1 MSIIANRKPARKPRK
16 PQRFIRLAVPFNDE
30 GRNAVAVITEK
41 RPRGTKEECYFLSRV
56 ASDFGQGFFVE
67 KIGPETEESKYHVN
81 LQADGRSC
89 ECKGFTSHGQ
99 CKHADGLAALAAV
112 GRL

>member
-16 PQRFIRLAVPFNDE
+16 LQRFIRLAVPLNDE

-41 RPRGTKEECYFLSRV
+41 RPRGAKEERYFLSRV
-56 ASDFGQGFFVE
+56 ASDFGRGFFVE
-67 KIGPETEESKYHVN
+67 KIGAECEASKYHVHVN
-81 LQADGRSC
+81 PEGRSC
-89 ECKGFTSHGQ
+89 ECLGFTRHGH
-99 CKHADGLAALAAV
+99 CKHADGLAALVAA